1 MGPLYCPRLC
11 SFLLGTCTMKSVW
24 ITHGQCEYTVQ
35 NLIAGWHDP
44 ELTEQGMAEAK
55 HIATILADKYV
66 EIANVY
72 CSDLRRSF
80 NTARIVCE
88 STPWG
93 KTQQVSPF
101 IRDRDFGDITG
112 TQSQIPQEW
121 KTSLVNGESLQDTAS
136 RVYSFLKEIEDRS
149 NELPHIIICHSDTV
163 RAAAVVLGKRTPHDI
178 QNFEVYNTGEII
190 EWDF

>member
-1 MGPLYCPRLC
+1 
-11 SFLLGTCTMKSVW
+11 MKSIW
-24 ITHGQCEYTVQ
+24 ITHGQCEYDVQ

-44 ELTEQGMAEAK
+44 DLTEQGISTANQVAV
-55 HIATILADKYV
+55 TLTDKYI

-72 CSDLRRSF
+72 CNDLRRSF
-80 NTARIVCE
+80 ITAKIICE
-88 STPWG
+88 NTPWE

-112 TQSQIPQEW
+112 TQLQIPQEW
-121 KTSLVNGESLQDTAS
+121 KTPLVNGESLQDTGS

-163 RAAAVVLGKRTPHDI
+163 RAAAVVLGKRIPHDI
-178 QNFEVYNTGEII
+178 QDFKVHNTGEII

>member
-1 MGPLYCPRLC
+1 MAKAEQLAV
-11 SFLLGTCTMKSVW
+11 LLT
-24 ITHGQCEYTVQ
+24 
-35 NLIAGWHDP
+35 
-44 ELTEQGMAEAK
+44 
-55 HIATILADKYV
+55 DKYV
-66 EIANVY
+66 EVANVY

-80 NTARIVCE
+80 NTARIICE
-88 STPWG
+88 NTPWG

-101 IRDRDFGDITG
+101 IRDRDYGDLTG
-112 TQSQIPQEW
+112 TQSQIPQGW
-121 KTSLVNGESLQDTAS
+121 KTSLSNGESLQDTAS